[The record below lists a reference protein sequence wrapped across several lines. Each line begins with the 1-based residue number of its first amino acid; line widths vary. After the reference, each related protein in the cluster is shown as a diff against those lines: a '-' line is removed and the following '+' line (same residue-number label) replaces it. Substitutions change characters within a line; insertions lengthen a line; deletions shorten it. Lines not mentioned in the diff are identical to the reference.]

1 VLRLGASQ
9 HIAPA
14 PTTDVLVLT
23 ASHGR
28 NLELTERFAA
38 AARVQGQSADVPDL
52 SAIDLPLFS
61 SRAQAAGTPAAV
73 ADLQVRLQPR

>member
-1 VLRLGASQ
+1 M
-9 HIAPA
+9 APA
-14 PTTDVLVLT
+14 PTTDVLMIA
-23 ASHGR
+23 ASHGC

-38 AARVQGQSADVPDL
+38 AARVQAQSADVLDL

-73 ADLQVRLQPR
+73 ADLQARLNAAPR